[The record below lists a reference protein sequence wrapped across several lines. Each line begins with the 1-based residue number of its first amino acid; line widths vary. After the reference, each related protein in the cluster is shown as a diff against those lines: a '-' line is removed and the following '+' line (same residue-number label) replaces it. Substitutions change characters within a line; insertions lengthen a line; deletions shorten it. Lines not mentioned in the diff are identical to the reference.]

1 MLTTSSCKDGL
12 IFDGEGDCGV
22 YYRIR
27 FKYDYNIKFADAFAN
42 EVNSVALYIFDQN
55 NTLVDNITTTDK
67 QALASGSFEIPLELE
82 PGRYTLLA
90 WGGLM
95 NEESFDLLADV
106 EVGKTK
112 LEEMQVKMHR
122 NHNDNGEAYLSDD
135 ILPLFHGTLPL
146 EVVDK
151 PGTYTETMSLVKDT
165 NSIRI
170 LLHEMS
176 GHDVDADKFRFEIRD
191 SNGLYDWDN
200 TLLDDEDITYSAWY
214 QTTGS
219 AEMEEYATRTVTE
232 VNVALAELTIGR
244 MRADNSPIL
253 HIVSR
258 ETGEDVVRLPLADY
272 ALLVKGY
279 YRESMSDQEYLD
291 RQDEYSLTLFLDEG
305 EWVSSMIYINS
316 WRVVIN
322 DSSIN

>member
-1 MLTTSSCKDGL
+1 MLATSSCKDGL
-12 IFDGEGDCGV
+12 IFDGEGDCGI

-67 QALASGSFEIPLELE
+67 EALSSGSFEIPLELE

-95 NEESFDLLADV
+95 NEESFDMVANTKI
-106 EVGKTK
+106 GTTK
-112 LEEMQVKMHR
+112 LEELQVKMHR
-122 NHNDNGEAYLSDD
+122 QHNDKGEATVSDD
-135 ILPLFHGTLPL
+135 LLPLYHGTMTL

-176 GHDVDADKFRFEIRD
+176 GHDVDADKFRFEIHD

-200 TLLDDEDITYSAWY
+200 TLLDDEQIIYEAWY

-219 AEMEEYATRTVTE
+219 ADMEEYATRTVTE

-253 HIVSR
+253 HIISR

-322 DSSIN
+322 DSSIK